1 MSSMN
6 EMELRA
12 AIEAILFAA
21 SDVVSVNDLVSSLPG
36 VTREEVEAQV
46 EKIRETI
53 ASSFGGF
60 TLETVAGGMRLAT
73 RPEMDPHLR
82 KFFSRRNETRL
93 SIAALETLSIVAY
106 RQPITSPEVAEI
118 RGVNSSGVLRTLLER
133 KLVRIAGRKNVVG
146 SPFLYRTTKD
156 FLVHFGLES
165 IQDLPELE
173 EFAEILGENVQDDL
187 FGGVVGDADEDGVED
202 ATGAEQPVAEE
213 IEAETAGTEEGLGET
228 EAVEPE
234 PVVADTTE
242 SEAIGT
248 DALDSQAKIEEI
260 VDDRDR
266 TVEASDV
273 DASDEG
279 TSTRASSDP
288 ID

>member
-1 MSSMN
+1 MMSSMT
-6 EMELRA
+6 ETELCA

-21 SDVVSVNDLVSSLPG
+21 SDVVSVTDLVSSLPG
-36 VTREEVEAQV
+36 VTREEAEAQL
-46 EKIRETI
+46 ERIREKI

-60 TLETVAGGMRLAT
+60 TLESVAGGVRLAT
-73 RPEMDPHLR
+73 RPETDPYLR

-173 EFAEILGENVQDDL
+173 EFAEILGESVQDEL
-187 FGGVVGDADEDGVED
+187 FNVVGGDAGGDDMT
-202 ATGAEQPVAEE
+202 AAAEPAAEE
-213 IEAETAGTEEGLGET
+213 NEAEASET
-228 EAVEPE
+228 EAESSEAQTTDAEPID
-234 PVVADTTE
+234 ADTTGT
-242 SEAIGT
+242 ATIGT
-248 DALDSQAKIEEI
+248 DAREPRGSIGETDDDEARAAEE
-260 VDDRDR
+260 
-266 TVEASDV
+266 SGV
-273 DASDEG
+273 DASDDEV
-279 TSTRASSDP
+279 STRGSSTP